1 MEFYH
6 IVKGVHM
13 LTAYATALLMLL
25 RLGLDA
31 LGRPEWRGTPLRWIP
46 HVNDTVLLTAA
57 IGLMVI
63 TGWLP
68 FVHLWLTGKV
78 VLLVGYILTGK
89 WALDRARSP
98 GIRLAAAGA
107 ALAQL
112 GAIFGLAILKPV

>member
-89 WALDRARSP
+89 WALDRARAP